1 MSEITR
7 RDALSRLAM
16 AFVTAGAV
24 DRLYAQDAHHAV
36 QEAAA
41 AAGGAYRPKAL
52 SAHEFRTLERLADLI
67 VPVDNGK
74 PGAVQ
79 ADVPAWIDTLLS
91 VSDTLKMRFTA
102 GLAWLDAEMKKRG
115 AKDFVSAAPSEQTA
129 LLDLIAYR
137 KNRSPELDP
146 GIDFFILA
154 RRMTVDGFYT
164 SRVGMRDIYP
174 GNTPIRTFTVP
185 QEAIDHVLKRSP
197 FKSPA

>member
-7 RDALSRLAM
+7 RDALSTLAM
-16 AFVTAGAV
+16 AFVTAGAF
-24 DRLYAQDAHHAV
+24 DGLLAQAHHAV
-36 QEAAA
+36 QQAAA
-41 AAGGAYRPKAL
+41 ATGGAYTPKAL
-52 SAHEFRTLERLADLI
+52 SAHELRTLERLADLI

-79 ADVPAWIDTLLS
+79 ADVPAWIDTLLA
-91 VSDTLKMRFTA
+91 VNAELKARYTK
-102 GLAWLDAEMKKRG
+102 GLAWLDAEMKRRG
-115 AKDFVSAAPSEQTA
+115 AADFASAPTSEQTA
-129 LLDLIAYR
+129 LLDVIAYR

-185 QEAIDHVLKRSP
+185 QEAIDHVLRRS
-197 FKSPA
+197 SL